1 MEYSLFANAGHRF
14 IKIDSQAGADR
25 SLGLEWTKVGRKSSW
40 SGAQLTDQSLYITS
54 VVYDGL

>member
-25 SLGLEWTKVGRKSSW
+25 SLGLEWTKVGRKSS
-40 SGAQLTDQSLYITS
+40 
-54 VVYDGL
+54 